1 MRNFSIYLTSF
12 LFSIFSLPTIANLEG
27 VAVIDYQAIFL
38 GTDLARTSF
47 EELRESNDYK
57 ELMEEA
63 QLKDSDRLALAEEL
77 NKDASTMSDEEQADK
92 LKKAQSLYQDI
103 QFLTQKMQTLENEV
117 VQKLQANQGPTVQ
130 KVVNDLIVAK
140 KITLLFNS
148 QALLAYDQANPLINI
163 TPEVI
168 ELLNQAN
175 NKE

>member
-1 MRNFSIYLTSF
+1 MKKLIIFISSIILTIFSIPSF
-12 LFSIFSLPTIANLEG
+12 ANLEG

-38 GTDLARTSF
+38 GTDLARTSLD
-47 EELRESNDYK
+47 ELRESEDYK
-57 ELMEEA
+57 ELMEEV
-63 QLKDSDRLALAEEL
+63 QLKDSERLAIAEEL
-77 NKDASTMSDEEQADK
+77 NKDSSTMSDEEQSEK

-103 QFLTQKMQTLENEV
+103 QFLAQKMQTLENEV
-117 VQKLQANQGPTVQ
+117 VQ

-148 QALLAYDQANPLINI
+148 QALLAYDRTNPLINI

-175 NKE
+175 SKE

>member
-1 MRNFSIYLTSF
+1 MKTLSIFITS
-12 LFSIFSLPTIANLEG
+12 LLITIFSLPSWANLEG

-47 EELRESNDYK
+47 EELRESGDYK

-63 QLKDSDRLALAEEL
+63 QLKDSERLSIAEEL
-77 NKDASTMSDEEQADK
+77 NKDSSTMSDEEQSEK

-103 QFLTQKMQTLENEV
+103 QFLTQKMQNLENEV
-117 VQKLQANQGPTVQ
+117 VQKLQADQGPNVQ

-148 QALLAYDQANPLINI
+148 QALLAYDRTNPLINI

-175 NKE
+175 SKD

>member
-1 MRNFSIYLTSF
+1 MKKLIIFISSIILTIFSIPSF
-12 LFSIFSLPTIANLEG
+12 ANLEG

-38 GTDLARTSF
+38 GTDQARTSLD
-47 EELRESNDYK
+47 ELRESEDYK
-57 ELMEEA
+57 ELMEEV
-63 QLKDSDRLALAEEL
+63 QLKDSERLAIAEEL
-77 NKDASTMSDEEQADK
+77 NKDSSTMSDEEQSEK

-103 QFLTQKMQTLENEV
+103 QFLAQKMQTLENEV
-117 VQKLQANQGPTVQ
+117 VQKLQANQGPDVQ

-148 QALLAYDQANPLINI
+148 QALLAYDRTNPLINI

-175 NKE
+175 SKE

>member
-1 MRNFSIYLTSF
+1 
-12 LFSIFSLPTIANLEG
+12 
-27 VAVIDYQAIFL
+27 
-38 GTDLARTSF
+38 
-47 EELRESNDYK
+47 
-57 ELMEEA
+57 
-63 QLKDSDRLALAEEL
+63 
-77 NKDASTMSDEEQADK
+77 
-92 LKKAQSLYQDI
+92 
-103 QFLTQKMQTLENEV
+103 MQTLENEV

-175 NKE
+175 NKD

>member
-1 MRNFSIYLTSF
+1 MRNFSIYLISV
-12 LFSIFSLPTIANLEG
+12 LFSFFSLPSIANLEG

-77 NKDASTMSDEEQADK
+77 NKDASIMSDEEQADK

>member
-1 MRNFSIYLTSF
+1 MRNFSIYLTSV
-12 LFSIFSLPTIANLEG
+12 LFSIFSLPSIANLEG

-77 NKDASTMSDEEQADK
+77 NKDASTKSDEEQADK

-148 QALLAYDQANPLINI
+148 QALLAYAQANPLLNI

>member
-1 MRNFSIYLTSF
+1 MRNFSIYLTSV
-12 LFSIFSLPTIANLEG
+12 LFSIFSLPSIANLEG
-27 VAVIDYQAIFL
+27 VAIIDYQAIFL

-117 VQKLQANQGPTVQ
+117 VQKLQANQGPSVQ

-140 KITLLFNS
+140 KLPCYLTVKLC
-148 QALLAYDQANPLINI
+148 
-163 TPEVI
+163 
-168 ELLNQAN
+168 
-175 NKE
+175 

>member
-1 MRNFSIYLTSF
+1 MP
-12 LFSIFSLPTIANLEG
+12 SLDDLKKRIKSVKSTQKITKAMKM
-27 VAVIDYQAIFL
+27 VA
-38 GTDLARTSF
+38 
-47 EELRESNDYK
+47 
-57 ELMEEA
+57 
-63 QLKDSDRLALAEEL
+63 
-77 NKDASTMSDEEQADK
+77 ASK

-117 VQKLQANQGPTVQ
+117 VQKLQADQGPNVQ

-148 QALLAYDQANPLINI
+148 QALLAYDRTNPLINI

-175 NKE
+175 SKD

>member
-1 MRNFSIYLTSF
+1 
-12 LFSIFSLPTIANLEG
+12 
-27 VAVIDYQAIFL
+27 
-38 GTDLARTSF
+38 
-47 EELRESNDYK
+47 
-57 ELMEEA
+57 MEEA

-175 NKE
+175 NKD

>member
-1 MRNFSIYLTSF
+1 MKKLSIFTMSF
-12 LFSIFSLPTIANLEG
+12 IMSIFSLTTWANLEG
-27 VAVIDYQAIFL
+27 VAVIDYQTIFL
-38 GTDLARTSF
+38 GTDLARKSF
-47 EELRESNDYK
+47 EELRESADYK

-63 QLKDSDRLALAEEL
+63 QLKDSERLSIADEL
-77 NKDASTMSDEEQADK
+77 NKDSSTMSDEEQAEK

-103 QFLTQKMQTLENEV
+103 QFLTQKMQTLENEI
-117 VQKLQANQGPTVQ
+117 VQKLQADQGPNVQ

-148 QALLAYDQANPLINI
+148 QALLAYDRTNPLINI

-175 NKE
+175 SKD